1 MIPSW
6 LGMSLLA
13 LAAYRIWRLLAE
25 DTILEPVR
33 RRMIRGETVS
43 ELVSCPWC
51 LGSWVAIGWWIC
63 WYIWPH
69 QTSIVAGPFAIAALV
84 GALASLISKLED

>member
-6 LGMSLLA
+6 FGLTLLA
-13 LAAYRIWRLLAE
+13 LAAYRMWRLLAE
-25 DTILEPVR
+25 DKILEPVR
-33 RRMIRGETVS
+33 RRLIRGEKVS

-51 LGSWVAIGWWIC
+51 LGSWVAVGWWIC

-69 QTSIVAGPFAIAALV
+69 QTSIVAGPFAVAALV
-84 GALASLISKLED
+84 GTLASLVSRLED